1 MSLESA
7 QELNEV
13 LGDGLLLLEESILD
27 VVVLEAVS
35 IILLIMRGHDMNDPF
50 DVWHVQL
57 LVESVESRVSLSPV
71 LGFTLRGFGCLGL
84 SIFTVHGFFNGLC
97 PLFLKSV
104 KIG

>member
-1 MSLESA
+1 LSLESA
-7 QELNEV
+7 QELDEV

-27 VVVLEAVS
+27 VVVLEAAS
-35 IILLIMRGHDMNDPF
+35 LSLLIMRGHDQPDPF

-71 LGFTLRGFGCLGL
+71 LGFTLCGFGCLGL

-104 KIG
+104 KIR